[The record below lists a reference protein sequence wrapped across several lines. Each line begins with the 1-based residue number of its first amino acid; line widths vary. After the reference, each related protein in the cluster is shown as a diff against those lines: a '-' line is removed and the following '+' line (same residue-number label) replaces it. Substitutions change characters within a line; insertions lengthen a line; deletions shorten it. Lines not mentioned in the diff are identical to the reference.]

1 MKTLIVDTQQLL
13 YRSLFTVAEK
23 SPNMYV
29 GVVYGTLTQLKSIVG
44 TVRPDRMLLC
54 WDGRNSLRKKI
65 YPEYKAQRI
74 IEQVSFDIE
83 NIFKGKE
90 GLKMIFQVLDWNEF
104 EVEGLEADDLIA
116 NAVMAYEGTKI
127 IASTDNDL
135 YQLLSSDTS
144 LFDLKTKKE
153 FTKQHFRSKYGIEPE
168 KWSDY
173 KALAGCPG
181 DNVKG
186 VKGIGEKRALEF
198 LKRGKDCK
206 QYDYIMS
213 QKDAW
218 EFNLRLVKLPYAI
231 HTPPVLKPMKFS
243 SDVMSDI
250 CDIYDF
256 HSIQKSLPEWR
267 RVFSGRA

>member
-29 GVVYGTLTQLKSIVG
+29 GVVYGTLYQLKTILS
-44 TVRPDRMLLC
+44 TTRPDFMLLC
-54 WDGRNSLRKKI
+54 WDGNNGLRRKI

-90 GLKMIFQVLDWNEF
+90 GLKMIFKIMDWNEF

-116 NAVMAYEGTKI
+116 NAVLDYEGTKI

-135 YQLLSSDTS
+135 YQLLSSDT
-144 LFDLKTKKE
+144 LIFDLKTKRE
-153 FTKQHFRSKYGIEPE
+153 FTKQQFRSKYGIDPE
-168 KWSDY
+168 KWADY

-198 LKRGKDCK
+198 LKRGRDCK

-218 EFNLRLVKLPYAI
+218 EFNLRLVKLPLERVSSPKI
-231 HTPPVLKPMKFS
+231 KPMKFN
-243 SDVMSDI
+243 SDAMSDI

-256 HSIQKSLPEWR
+256 RSIQKNLPEWR
-267 RVFSGRA
+267 RVFCGRA

>member
-1 MKTLIVDTQQLL
+1 MKTLIIDTQQLL
-13 YRSLFTVAEK
+13 YRSLFTVAGK
-23 SPNMYV
+23 ADNMYV
-29 GVVYGTLTQLKSIVG
+29 GVVYGTLTQLKSILS
-44 TVRPDRMLLC
+44 TVQPDRMLLC
-54 WDGRNSLRKKI
+54 WDGKNSIRKKI

-74 IEQVSFDIE
+74 VEQISFDIE
-83 NIFKGKE
+83 SIFKGKE
-90 GLKMIFQVLDWNEF
+90 GLKMIFEVMDWNDWEI
-104 EVEGLEADDLIA
+104 EGLEADDLIA
-116 NAVMAYEGTKI
+116 NAAMTYEGTKI

-144 LFDLKTKKE
+144 LLDLKTKKE

-186 VKGIGEKRALEF
+186 IKGIGEKRALEF
-198 LKRGKDCK
+198 LKRGRDCK

-213 QKDAW
+213 QKYAW
-218 EFNLRLVKLPYAI
+218 EFNLCLVKLPLVTYKA
-231 HTPPVLKPMKFS
+231 PVLKPMKFN

-250 CDIYDF
+250 CDIYSF
-256 HSIQKSLPEWR
+256 HSIQKFLPEWR